1 MLNEKQRQYYRLIYP
16 ASYRPSLMLDIFEY
30 EIEDVSE
37 YGLKVKTDNDP
48 VFMVNDDVLATIAFP
63 DGKEYELSGQV
74 VRVEQ
79 GFAGIELDSPL
90 PTSLIKSEALYV
102 TQNFPGSLQDPS
114 IAG

>member
-16 ASYRPSLMLDIFEY
+16 DSYRPSLMLDVFAY
-30 EIEDVSE
+30 EVEDVSE

-48 VFMVNDDVLATIAFP
+48 VFMVNDDVMATIAFP
-63 DGKEYELSGQV
+63 DGKEFELSGQV

-90 PTSLIKSEALYV
+90 PGNLIRSEALYV
-102 TQNFPGSLQDPS
+102 TQNFSNSLYDPS
-114 IAG
+114 TDT